1 MVLQDLGDAPT
12 ASDGFDDNPYPSDSD
27 PYSSP
32 SSSSSRS
39 SSSTRRFDPSQCP
52 QPIPVI
58 GSLLGY
64 PASLMISRTETTIN
78 FAEQKIGRAVTYDEA
93 QALAGHLY
101 QMEQTSSYFTAIG
114 VGLGALR
121 CYQTAAVNR
130 YPFLLPK
137 PGKIDPNKFLFLKGP
152 LAQNVRHSWRGFLY
166 MFVAGEFAK
175 LCGQVVARPTAAQAT
190 ANDPR
195 MAKFTEELRAVSARQ
210 NASQARQVAEARE
223 GGRTQNPAAG
233 ASSQS
238 EPAASRHRKVV
249 PRETANPS
257 QDASPTAGN
266 DSWSSASEG
275 DFVSSSDA
283 AQYNS
288 SKPEPAQRTHSNSS
302 WARQPRSNEDDDASP
317 TGGLFQ
323 DEVQSQ
329 SRPGESSWDRLRRG
343 GAPGASSPSQR
354 PPPRRSD
361 PPRREQR
368 GDSTRGSSSD
378 SFPFVGE
385 DRNEVQAQAQQEFDA
400 RMQRERDGKDFNEE
414 KRW

>member
-1 MVLQDLGDAPT
+1 MVLQDLGDTPT

-27 PYSSP
+27 PYSS
-32 SSSSSRS
+32 SSS

-52 QPIPVI
+52 QPIPII
-58 GSLLGY
+58 GPLIGF
-64 PASLMISRTETTIN
+64 PASLMISRTEATIK

-114 VGLGALR
+114 VGLGGWR

-130 YPFLLPK
+130 YPFFLPK
-137 PGKIDPNKFLFLKGP
+137 AEKINPNKFLFLKGP
-152 LAQNVRHSWRGFLY
+152 LAQYSRHSWRAVLY
-166 MFVAGEFAK
+166 IFVAGEFGK
-175 LCGQVVARPTAAQAT
+175 LCGQVVARPTAARAT

-195 MAKFTEELRAVSARQ
+195 MVKFTEELRAAATRT
-210 NASQARQVAEARE
+210 NASQARG
-223 GGRTQNPAAG
+223 GGRFKVPAEQAG
-233 ASSQS
+233 QA
-238 EPAASRHRKVV
+238 EPSTPRHRIGV
-249 PRETANPS
+249 PREATNPS

-283 AQYNS
+283 AQYS
-288 SKPEPAQRTHSNSS
+288 PPKPEPVQRTQSASS
-302 WARQPRSNEDDDASP
+302 WRRQPSSTEDDDASP

-329 SRPGESSWDRLRRG
+329 PRPGESSWDRLRRG
-343 GAPGASSPSQR
+343 GVPGVPPPVQH
-354 PPPRRSD
+354 PPPRRPD
-361 PPRREQR
+361 PLYREQR

-378 SFPFVGE
+378 SFPFVGSGE
-385 DRNEVQAQAQQEFDA
+385 DRNEAQNQAQQEFDA
-400 RMQRERDGKDFNEE
+400 RMQREREGKDFSDE
-414 KRW
+414 KKW